1 MNTDPSQSS
10 NKSSQNYNEEMQALL
25 QRKRDL
31 LQNSKN
37 KKEID
42 KLIALQQI
50 QKMKQGAAQPA
61 GA

>member
-1 MNTDPSQSS
+1 MS

-25 QRKRDL
+25 KRKKDL

-42 KLIALQQI
+42 KLIALQ
-50 QKMKQGAAQPA
+50 
-61 GA
+61 

>member
-42 KLIALQQI
+42 KLIAL
-50 QKMKQGAAQPA
+50 
-61 GA
+61 